1 MPTPLEL
8 LTKPL
13 QIGAQLAFGAI
24 GNIQKLFG
32 NNDGDDG
39 GQPEEQPHQ
48 KLQHEEQQRRQPQR
62 RPARPKQLDD
72 ATITDKVEST
82 LFRDTKVDKGKID
95 VNTANG
101 VVWLRGEAR
110 TPELIKALEAKAR
123 EVPEV
128 KDVENLL
135 HLPKTPANKKPHRR
149 TPPKKRTTP
158 KRTTAERKTSAA
170 ANAEPTPKE
179 LASKGEGRQPAP
191 LGSTGSGS
199 TGSGS
204 TGSSSGNGSSG
215 SAGQ

>member
-82 LFRDTKVDKGKID
+82 LFRDAKVDKGKID

-149 TPPKKRTTP
+149 TPPRKRTTP

-199 TGSGS
+199 TESG
-204 TGSSSGNGSSG
+204 SGNGSSG

>member
-39 GQPEEQPHQ
+39 GQHEEQPHQ

-82 LFRDTKVDKGKID
+82 LFRDAKVDKGKID

-110 TPELIKALEAKAR
+110 TPEMIKALEAKAR

-135 HLPKTPANKKPHRR
+135 HLPKTPANKKLHRR

-158 KRTTAERKTSAA
+158 KRTTAERKTSAS
-170 ANAEPTPKE
+170 ANAEPTPKA
-179 LASKGEGRQPAP
+179 LGSKGKSHQPAP
-191 LGSTGSGS
+191 LGSTGTRS
-199 TGSGS
+199 TG
-204 TGSSSGNGSSG
+204 TSSGNGTSG
-215 SAGQ
+215 SSAQ

>member
-1 MPTPLEL
+1 MPNPLEL

-13 QIGAQLAFGAI
+13 QLGAQVALGAI

-32 NNDGDDG
+32 NGNDDG
-39 GQPEEQPHQ
+39 GDSAQPEQPHQ

-62 RPARPKQLDD
+62 RQARPKQLDD
-72 ATITDKVEST
+72 ATITDKVETT
-82 LFRDTKVDKGKID
+82 LFRDAKVDKGKID

-199 TGSGS
+199 TGS
-204 TGSSSGNGSSG
+204 SSGNGTSG
-215 SAGQ
+215 SSAQ